1 MKDFFVSH
9 FWCRNRFFLL
19 HGQESLNG
27 QILTLFRLRNL
38 EILLF
43 PCKKC
48 VVTWCFYRFLPA
60 IPAASEQGLVCPCLL
75 CVASRIASVSIAS
88 IASIAME
95 MLPKRMTHR
104 ATRRNQT
111 ETEIMNEEQSCV
123 IAVICKCVTAVM
135 CKKLCAMFII
145 EATLHNTDHG
155 T

>member
-1 MKDFFVSH
+1 ML
-9 FWCRNRFFLL
+9 RFCCF
-19 HGQESLNG
+19 HVRSA
-27 QILTLFRLRNL
+27 
-38 EILLF
+38 
-43 PCKKC
+43 
-48 VVTWCFYRFLPA
+48 CFYRFLPA

-135 CKKLCAMFII
+135 CKKLCVMFII